1 MNEVLTI
8 IFLIIGAYLLGSIPS
23 AVWIGRLFFNVDPRR
38 HGSGN
43 AGATNVLRLLGT
55 KAALPVFAIDAAKGY
70 AAVMLSWFS
79 TLAPIDVSCQF
90 SEPFINLR
98 IALMIC
104 AILGHIFPI
113 FASFRG
119 GKGVATIAGCL
130 IAIAPVPLACSFVVF
145 VVFWSISH
153 YVSLGSLTAAI
164 SFPLWVVVKYIIV
177 GEYISP
183 TMVIFSLVVA
193 SVMIF
198 MHRANIKRLREH
210 TEGKTYL
217 FKKK

>member
-1 MNEVLTI
+1 
-8 IFLIIGAYLLGSIPS
+8 
-23 AVWIGRLFFNVDPRR
+23 
-38 HGSGN
+38 
-43 AGATNVLRLLGT
+43 TNVLRLLGT

-79 TLAPIDVSCQF
+79 TLAPIDMSCQF

>member
-8 IFLIIGAYLLGSIPS
+8 ILLIIGAYLLGSIPS

>member
-8 IFLIIGAYLLGSIPS
+8 ILLIIGAYLLGSIPS

-79 TLAPIDVSCQF
+79 TLAPIDMSCQF

>member
-55 KAALPVFAIDAAKGY
+55 KAALPVFASYAANGY
-70 AAVMLSWFS
+70 AAVLLWWFS
-79 TLAPIDVSCQF
+79 TLGPIDVSCQF

-113 FASFRG
+113 FASFR
-119 GKGVATIAGCL
+119 
-130 IAIAPVPLACSFVVF
+130 
-145 VVFWSISH
+145 
-153 YVSLGSLTAAI
+153 
-164 SFPLWVVVKYIIV
+164 
-177 GEYISP
+177 
-183 TMVIFSLVVA
+183 
-193 SVMIF
+193 
-198 MHRANIKRLREH
+198 
-210 TEGKTYL
+210 
-217 FKKK
+217 